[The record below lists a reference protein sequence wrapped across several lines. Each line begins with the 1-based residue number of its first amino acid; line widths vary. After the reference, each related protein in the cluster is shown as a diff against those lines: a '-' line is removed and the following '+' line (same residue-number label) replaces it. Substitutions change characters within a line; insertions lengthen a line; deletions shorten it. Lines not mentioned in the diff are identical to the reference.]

1 MSLSSCC
8 LFWLDSVFLRGGV
21 RLVLVRVYAHSRF
34 MVLGAFGLSGIFLD
48 S

>member
-1 MSLSSCC
+1 MFCWFNEFIFS
-8 LFWLDSVFLRGGV
+8 D
-21 RLVLVRVYAHSRF
+21 LVRVYAHSRF